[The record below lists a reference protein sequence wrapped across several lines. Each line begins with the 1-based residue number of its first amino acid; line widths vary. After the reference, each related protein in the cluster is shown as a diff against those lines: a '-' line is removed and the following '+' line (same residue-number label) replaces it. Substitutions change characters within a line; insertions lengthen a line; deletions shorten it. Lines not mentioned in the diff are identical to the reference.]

1 MREYRS
7 KKQISLSPKDC
18 CFFNICFYLCATRN
32 MVTFFRI
39 TAADAIYAAYLF
51 YNYTTVSSNKKGTR
65 NGFRLLL
72 P

>member
-1 MREYRS
+1 
-7 KKQISLSPKDC
+7 
-18 CFFNICFYLCATRN
+18 

-72 P
+72 PWQYLFA